1 MAIHPTA
8 IVHDGAEV
16 DSSAEIGP
24 YCVVGPKVKVGAE
37 TRLVSHVVV
46 DNHTTLG
53 ARNVIYSFASVG
65 SSPQDLKF
73 KGEPSRLVIGDD
85 NVIRESATLNIG
97 TEHGGMETRVGNGC
111 LLMAFSHVAHD
122 CVLGDHDILANG
134 VGLAGHVTLGD
145 GVIMGGMSGIHQ
157 FCRVGRNAFIA
168 AGAMVAQDV
177 PPFCIAQGDRAQLVG
192 INVVGL
198 KRCGWTREELNAVRE
213 AFRSLFVAQTAR
225 LVALER
231 VETVLATSH
240 PQVAEMCA
248 FIRASDRGVCQPRPA
263 LPNTDNYEG

>member
-1 MAIHPTA
+1 MGIHPTA
-8 IVHDGAEV
+8 IVHGGAEV

-24 YCVVGPKVKVGAE
+24 YCVVGPKVKIGPE

-53 ARNVIYSFASVG
+53 ARNTVYPFASVG
-65 SSPQDLKF
+65 SPPQDLKF
-73 KGEPSRLVIGDD
+73 RGEPSRLTIGDD

-97 TEHGGMETRVGNGC
+97 TEGGGMETRVGNGC

-122 CVLGDHDILANG
+122 CVLGNHDILANG

-145 GVIMGGMSGIHQ
+145 RVIMGGMSGVHQ
-157 FCRVGRNAFIA
+157 FCRVGRNAFIS

-198 KRCGWTREELNAVRE
+198 KRGGWTRESINAVRE

-231 VETVLATSH
+231 VEKNLATAH
-240 PQVAEMCA
+240 AEVDEICQ
-248 FIRASDRGVCQPRPA
+248 FIRRSDRGVCPPRPTV
-263 LPNTDNYEG
+263 PNTDNYEG